1 MKNII
6 SILLYILLAPFSI
19 SASTLVEQA
28 DSAYSNDNYKEAVKL
43 YNEVINTEGTSSNL
57 YYNLGNSYYR
67 LGQLGKAII
76 CYERALILDP
86 TNGDAKANLQFVNSK
101 ITDKPIDSGTFI
113 SNTLGKVLNLMH
125 PNTWAMMTL
134 IIFFVL
140 LIGVALYI
148 FSSSILVRKIG
159 FFGGLIS
166 LLIFIIM
173 LIFSFMAANKATTHT
188 NAVITVPSSI
198 LSTSPRQPK
207 DRTEEAVLLHE
218 GTKVEIVD
226 SVTSRKDSIT
236 DKWYE
241 VKIDHTNRAWINS
254 SAVEKI

>member
-6 SILLYILLAPFSI
+6 LILLCVLSAPFSI
-19 SASTLVEQA
+19 NASTLVEQA
-28 DSAYSNDNYKEAVKL
+28 DSAYSNDNYQKAVKL

-86 TNGDAKANLQFVNSK
+86 TNDDAKTNLQFVNSK

-113 SNTLGKVLNLMH
+113 SNTIEKILNFMH
-125 PNTWAMMTL
+125 PNTWALLTL
-134 IIFFVL
+134 IVFFVL

-148 FSSSILVRKIG
+148 FSSTILVKKIG

-173 LIFSFMAANKATTHT
+173 LIFSFMATNKATTHT

-226 SVTSRKDSIT
+226 SVTSRKDSIM

>member
-1 MKNII
+1 
-6 SILLYILLAPFSI
+6 
-19 SASTLVEQA
+19 
-28 DSAYSNDNYKEAVKL
+28 
-43 YNEVINTEGTSSNL
+43 
-57 YYNLGNSYYR
+57 
-67 LGQLGKAII
+67 
-76 CYERALILDP
+76 
-86 TNGDAKANLQFVNSK
+86 
-101 ITDKPIDSGTFI
+101 
-113 SNTLGKVLNLMH
+113 
-125 PNTWAMMTL
+125 
-134 IIFFVL
+134 
-140 LIGVALYI
+140 
-148 FSSSILVRKIG
+148 
-159 FFGGLIS
+159 
-166 LLIFIIM
+166 M
-173 LIFSFMAANKATTHT
+173 LIFSFIAANKATTHT